1 MPGRDRLDLVRV
13 DADGQAGEVLGSLSL
28 SLNGQNIVADGQIVV
43 DTLDMLRRR
52 SRLDDVRLWAFLAER
67 GWSNGQIMIRTT

>member
-1 MPGRDRLDLVRV
+1 MPGRDRLELVRV
-13 DADGQAGEVLGSLSL
+13 DADGQAGEVLGSLG
-28 SLNGQNIVADGQIVV
+28 LNGQNIVADGQIVV